1 MNLGKR
7 IETSIFYIVIILLIF
22 LEYLEPGALG
32 LISFSDLSTNK
43 SRQVRFPLI

>member
-7 IETSIFYIVIILLIF
+7 IDTSIFYIVIILLIF

-32 LISFSDLSTNK
+32 LISFSDLTTNK